1 MINNEQSLVDTVQDF
16 PELMLGYKKL
26 KLDIAAHDM
35 DAYKP
40 IVQKKV
46 CEWYYGPTEMGK
58 TWKAVRRLGFR
69 LEMNKP
75 FPE

>member
-1 MINNEQSLVDTVQDF
+1 MINNEKSLVDTVQDF

-26 KLDIAAHDM
+26 KLDIAAYDM

-46 CEWYYGPTEMGK
+46 CEWYYGPTKMGK
-58 TWKAVRRLGFR
+58 TWLAMEELGFK
-69 LEMNKP
+69 LKMN
-75 FPE
+75 